1 MSSGHFF
8 QWHLCDVFKR
18 AMCCVSCT
26 HTLSLLLC
34 VLTLTSA
41 ATGAGPETLCGAEL
55 VDTLQFVCGERGF
68 YFSKPTGY
76 GPSSRRSHNR
86 GIVDECCFQSCELRR
101 LEMYCAP
108 VKSGKAARSVRAQR
122 HTDMPRTPKVST
134 AVQNVD
140 RGTERRTAQHPDKT
154 KTKKKPLSGHSHTS
168 CKEVHQKNSSRGN
181 TGGRNYRM

>member
-1 MSSGHFF
+1 MIAGHFSH
-8 QWHLCDVFKR
+8 WHLCDVFKCK
-18 AMCCVSCT
+18 MCSISRT
-26 HTLSLLLC
+26 HTLSLVLC
-34 VLTLTSA
+34 VLTLTPA
-41 ATGAGPETLCGAEL
+41 AAAAGPETLCGAEL

-68 YFSKPTGY
+68 YFSKPGGY

-122 HTDMPRTPKVST
+122 HTDMP
-134 AVQNVD
+134 
-140 RGTERRTAQHPDKT
+140 KT
-154 KTKKKPLSGHSHTS
+154 Q
-168 CKEVHQKNSSRGN
+168 KEVHQKNSSRGN

>member
-1 MSSGHFF
+1 MLFTCSLHALYMFFACFLHALYMLSTCSLHALYMLFTCSLHALYKLSTCSLHALCMLFTCSSHVVT
-8 QWHLCDVFKR
+8 QILLS
-18 AMCCVSCT
+18 VSP
-26 HTLSLLLC
+26 
-34 VLTLTSA
+34 
-41 ATGAGPETLCGAEL
+41 G
-55 VDTLQFVCGERGF
+55 Q
-68 YFSKPTGY
+68 PTGY

-154 KTKKKPLSGHSHTS
+154 KTKK
-168 CKEVHQKNSSRGN
+168 EVHQKNSSRGN

>member
-1 MSSGHFF
+1 MKTNIHGSPKCIIINNKLSSVIFF
-8 QWHLCDVFKR
+8 IYLQNKLEQQ
-18 AMCCVSCT
+18 
-26 HTLSLLLC
+26 LSLLFTCSLMLSLHDFCMHSLHALC
-34 VLTLTSA
+34 MLFTSSHVV
-41 ATGAGPETLCGAEL
+41 TQILLSVSPG
-55 VDTLQFVCGERGF
+55 
-68 YFSKPTGY
+68 KPTGY

-154 KTKKKPLSGHSHTS
+154 KTKKVSTAPNRYTF
-168 CKEVHQKNSSRGN
+168 
-181 TGGRNYRM
+181 